1 MGRFV
6 YNNTLKPCE
15 MGMPVFI
22 PPTGGVFIGKWRGRS
37 APGESRST
45 QVVICCRKSARW
57 NWTEPCTVSLGG
69 VKAFGIVV
77 RFGSSASAKSV
88 PRVTNNASE
97 LQHIV

>member
-1 MGRFV
+1 MRWECLFLFRLPEE
-6 YNNTLKPCE
+6 YSSE
-15 MGMPVFI
+15 S
-22 PPTGGVFIGKWRGRS
+22 GGEEVLLVRVEVRCKC
-37 APGESRST
+37 T

-57 NWTEPCTVSLGG
+57 NWTEACTVSLGG

-97 LQHIV
+97 LQHIVRG

>member
-1 MGRFV
+1 
-6 YNNTLKPCE
+6 

-22 PPTGGVFIGKWRGRS
+22 PPTGGVFNGKWRRRS
-37 APGESRST
+37 ASGENRST
-45 QVVICCRKSARW
+45 LQMHSSGYLLSEECVRW
-57 NWTEPCTVSLGG
+57 NWTEACTVSLGG